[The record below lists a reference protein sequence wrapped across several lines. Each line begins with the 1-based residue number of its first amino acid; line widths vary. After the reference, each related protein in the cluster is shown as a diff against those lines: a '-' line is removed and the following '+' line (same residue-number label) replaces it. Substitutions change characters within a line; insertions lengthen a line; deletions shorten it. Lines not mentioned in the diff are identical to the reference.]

1 MIAISHLPQRKFHLL
16 RNMKKSFYIIDG
28 SAYVYR
34 AYFAI
39 RELSTSSGLPT
50 NAVYGFAQM
59 LLKLI
64 RDKRPD
70 YLAMTFDTKGPTT
83 RHTAYPEYKSHR
95 PEMPDPLQVQ
105 IPYIHRLVEAFEI
118 PSLMQEGLEA
128 DDLIGTLAKK
138 GEAAGLQVVI
148 VSGDKDMFQL
158 ISPSVTIYDSMK
170 EKVITEETI
179 MERFGVKPPQMIE
192 IMGLMGD
199 TADNIPGVKGVGK
212 KTAIQLIGTFGS
224 IDHLLKNLD
233 QVKRPRLRE
242 LLASQE
248 EEARLSRSLVT
259 IDTDCPINFDLDRLA
274 CSPGDSEKLIPL
286 FRELEFSALMRE
298 FQASAPNQD
307 DGHQLVAPSECGKI
321 MAMAQKSGEIGIE
334 FLTTSLTPM
343 CAAWVGIALVPEAG
357 KRFYLPLADQEDL
370 PEAVKE
376 ILGSNQ
382 IIKTGHNLKPLLILL
397 GNKGIST
404 RGRIVDTMISS
415 YLLNPDRRDHSL
427 EAAALEYLNEHL
439 VSMKEMIP
447 DGKSASKKGLDP
459 EQFPSALCR
468 RADAGLKLSK
478 IFPPLLEKQS
488 LTALFSDIEIPLI
501 RVLADI
507 ERNGVKIDTA
517 LLGELS
523 LELEGKIAAK
533 TETIHRLAGVEFNI
547 NSPKQ
552 LAHILFEKLGLA
564 PIKKTKTGFSTNE
577 EVLTQLAVQH
587 ELPAEV
593 LAIRQ
598 WVKLKS
604 TYVDALPKLVHPE
617 TQRVHTQL
625 NQTIAAT
632 GRLSSKEPNLQ
643 NIPIR
648 GEIGKRIREAFTAE
662 PDHCLLS
669 ADYSQI
675 ELRILAHMSEDPQ
688 LLESFRV
695 GEDVHTRTAIEI
707 FGLPKASI
715 TSEMRRAAKAVNF
728 GIIYGQSPFGLS
740 AGLGVSMN
748 EAKRYIDL
756 YFEHYHGVRLFIDET
771 LKTAA
776 EKGYVSTLFQRRRQ
790 IGDLES
796 RNSHKRGMGERMAIN
811 TPIQGSAADIIKLAM
826 LEIWRWMREEKLASR
841 MTLQVH
847 DELIFEVPTH
857 EVDLMKER
865 VVSLMEGVV
874 ELKVPL
880 TVDIGMGQN
889 WSEAH

>member
-1 MIAISHLPQRKFHLL
+1 M
-16 RNMKKSFYIIDG
+16 MKKIFYIIDG

-64 RDKRPD
+64 KEKRPD
-70 YLAMTFDTKGPTT
+70 YMAMTFDTKGPTT
-83 RHTAYPEYKSHR
+83 RHIAYPEYKSHR

-118 PSLMQEGLEA
+118 PSLMEEGIEA
-128 DDLIGTLAKK
+128 DDLIGTLSKK

-158 ISPSVTIYDSMK
+158 ISPSVTVYDSMK

-179 MERFGVKPPQMIE
+179 LEKFGVMPPRMVE

-199 TADNIPGVKGVGK
+199 TADNIPGVKGVGP

-233 QVKRPRLRE
+233 QVKRPKLRAM
-242 LLASQE
+242 LSSQA

-259 IDTDCPINFDLDRLA
+259 IDTDLSIDFDLDRLA
-274 CSPGDSEKLIPL
+274 CRPGDPVRLLPL
-286 FRELEFSALMRE
+286 FRELEFSALIRE
-298 FQASAPNQD
+298 FQPSVPKQD
-307 DGHQLVAPSECGKI
+307 ERYQVVNPSECGKI
-321 MAMAQKSGEIGIE
+321 ALMAEKSGEVGLE

-343 CAAWVGIALVPEAG
+343 CAAWVGIALTPEEG
-357 KRFYLPLADQEDL
+357 KRFYLPLSDQADL
-370 PEAVKE
+370 PEPIKE
-376 ILGSNQ
+376 ILVSEK
-382 IIKTGHNLKPLLILL
+382 ITKTGHNLKPVLILL
-397 GNKGIST
+397 KNRGISLQ
-404 RGRIVDTMISS
+404 GRIVDTMIAS
-415 YLLNPDRRDHSL
+415 YLLKPDRRDHSL
-427 EAAALEYLNEHL
+427 EAVALEYLNAFL
-439 VSMKEMIP
+439 VPMKEMIP
-447 DGKSASKKGLDP
+447 DEKSPSKKDRDP
-459 EQFPSALCR
+459 ETFPATLCK
-468 RADAGLKLSK
+468 RADAALRLSK

-488 LTALFSDIEIPLI
+488 LTQLFSEIEIPLI
-501 RVLADI
+501 PVLADI
-507 ERNGVKIDTA
+507 ERNGVKIDTP
-517 LLGELS
+517 LLEELS
-523 LELEGKIAAK
+523 LELEGKISAL

-552 LAHILFEKLGLA
+552 LAHILFEKIGLT

-577 EVLTQLAVQH
+577 EVLTQLATQH

-593 LAIRQ
+593 LSIRQ

-604 TYVDALPKLVHPE
+604 TYVDALPKLVHTE
-617 TQRVHTQL
+617 THRVHTQL

-643 NIPIR
+643 NIPNR
-648 GEIGKRIREAFTAE
+648 REIGKRNREAFTAE
-662 PDHCLLS
+662 PGHCLLS

-688 LLESFRV
+688 LIASFGV

-707 FGLPKASI
+707 FGLSKEEI
-715 TSEMRRAAKAVNF
+715 TSEMRRTAKAVNF

-740 AGLGVSMN
+740 ASLGVSMI

-756 YFEHYHGVRLFIDET
+756 YFEHYYGVKQFIEET
-771 LKTAA
+771 LKTAS
-776 EKGYVSTLFQRRRQ
+776 EKGYVTTLFQRRRQ
-790 IGDLES
+790 IGDLS
-796 RNSHKRGMGERMAIN
+796 NPNSHKRGMGERMAMN

-826 LEIWRWMREEKLASR
+826 IAIWRWMREEKLASK

-847 DELIFEVPTH
+847 DELIFEVPLD
-857 EVDLMKER
+857 EVDLMKEQ

-874 ELKVPL
+874 TLKIPL

>member
-1 MIAISHLPQRKFHLL
+1 
-16 RNMKKSFYIIDG
+16 MKKSFYIIDG

-50 NAVYGFAQM
+50 NAIYGFAQM

-64 RDKRPD
+64 KDKHPD
-70 YLAMTFDTKGPTT
+70 YLAITFDTQGPTT
-83 RHTAYPEYKSHR
+83 RHSAYAEYKSHR
-95 PEMPDPLQVQ
+95 PEMPDSLQLQ
-105 IPYIHRLVEAFEI
+105 IPYIHRLVEAFQI
-118 PSLMQEGLEA
+118 PSLMQEGVEA
-128 DDLIGTLAKK
+128 DDLIGTLSKK

-158 ISPSVTIYDSMK
+158 ITPSVTIYDSMK
-170 EKVITEETI
+170 EKVITEDSILEK
-179 MERFGVKPPQMIE
+179 FGVTPPQMVE

-199 TADNIPGVKGVGK
+199 TADNIPGVRGIGK
-212 KTAIQLIGTFGS
+212 KTAIQLIGQFGS
-224 IDHLLKNLD
+224 IDHLLENLD
-233 QVKRPRLRE
+233 QVKRPKLRE
-242 LLASQE
+242 MLASQA

-259 IDTDCPINFDLDRLA
+259 IDTDCPIDFDQDALR
-274 CSPGDSEKLIPL
+274 CRPGDPERLIPL
-286 FRELEFSALMRE
+286 FRELEFSALIRE
-298 FQASAPNQD
+298 FQPSAPKQEVQ
-307 DGHQLVAPSECGKI
+307 HQVVKPSECGKI
-321 MAMAQKSGEIGIE
+321 ATLVNKSGELGLE
-334 FLTTSLTPM
+334 FLSTSLTPM
-343 CAAWVGIALVPEAG
+343 SADWVGIALVPEAG
-357 KRFYLPLADQEDL
+357 RLFYLSLEDQDDL
-370 PEAVKE
+370 PEAIKDVLASHEIVKV
-376 ILGSNQ
+376 
-382 IIKTGHNLKPLLILL
+382 GHNLKPLLILL
-397 GNKGIST
+397 KNRGISLQ
-404 RGRIVDTMISS
+404 GRIVDTMIPA
-415 YLLNPDRRDHSL
+415 YLLNPDRRDHSI
-427 EAAALEYLNEHL
+427 EAVALELLNENL
-439 VSMKEMIP
+439 VPMKEMVS
-447 DGKSASKKGLDP
+447 DGKSNSKKDLNP
-459 EQFPSALCR
+459 ALFPAALCK
-468 RADAGLKLSK
+468 RADAALRLSK

-488 LTALFSDIEIPLI
+488 LTALFSDIEVPLVT
-501 RVLADI
+501 VLADI

-523 LELEGKIAAK
+523 RELEGKISAL
-533 TETIHRLAGVEFNI
+533 TETIHNLAGEAFNV

-552 LAHILFEKLGLA
+552 LAYILFEKIGLT

-587 ELPAEV
+587 PLPAEV
-593 LAIRQ
+593 LSIRQ
-598 WVKLKS
+598 LVKLKS
-604 TYVDALPKLVHPE
+604 TYVDALPRLVHPE

-625 NQTIAAT
+625 NQTITAT

-648 GEIGKRIREAFTAE
+648 GEIGKRIRGAFTVE
-662 PDHCLLS
+662 PGHCLLS

-688 LLESFRV
+688 LLESFQI

-707 FGLPKASI
+707 FGLLKEEI

-776 EKGYVSTLFQRRRQ
+776 EKGYVTTLLNRRRQ
-790 IGDLES
+790 IRDLAS
-796 RNSHKRGMGERMAIN
+796 PNSHKRGMGERMAIN

-826 LEIWRWMREEKLASR
+826 IAIWRWMREEKLASR

-847 DELIFEVPTH
+847 DELIFEVPLD
-857 EVDLMKER
+857 EVDLMKKQ

-880 TVDIGMGQN
+880 TVDIGTGQN